1 MDKINALIVEDEA
14 IVALDLADRLEG
26 MGYSVVGTAAS
37 GAAALQIFEQ
47 KPVDIV
53 LMDIHIQGAED
64 GIDTALKIRAVRPVP
79 LIYLTAQTDAPTV
92 ERAKA
97 TFPSA
102 YLAKP
107 FDEKNLQLA
116 IEMALHNFAFQKTAT
131 PNPKPNLSFP
141 KGTEATTEKISLTAD
156 NILRT
161 EAAIFIKQNY
171 KFVKFRPEDLLYCQA
186 DGVYTDLITKD
197 KKYSLRLTLQ
207 QVVDKLHFPP
217 LVRVHRSYA
226 VNRLNIESF
235 TDQDVTVGGT
245 EIPIGASFRDEFLS
259 GFKFS

>member
-1 MDKINALIVEDEA
+1 MEKINILIVEDEA

-26 MGYSVVGTAAS
+26 MGYTVAGTAAY
-37 GAAALQIFEQ
+37 GEQALQIFAKQ
-47 KPVDIV
+47 PVDIV
-53 LMDIHIQGAED
+53 LMDIHIQGSMD
-64 GIDTALKIRAVRPVP
+64 GIDTALKIRELRPVP
-79 LIYLTAQTDAPTV
+79 LIYLTAQTDSPTV

-116 IEMALHNFAFQKTAT
+116 IEMALHNFAFQT
-131 PNPKPNLSFP
+131 PANSQGSLSP
-141 KGTEATTEKISLTAD
+141 QAQSAQKISLTAD

-171 KFVKFRPEDLLYCQA
+171 KFVKFKPEDLLYCQA
-186 DGVYTDLITKD
+186 DGVYTDLVTKE
-197 KKYSLRLTLQ
+197 KKYTLRLSLQ
-207 QVVDKLHFPP
+207 QVVEKMRYSP

-235 TDQDVTVGGT
+235 TDQDVTMGSV
-245 EIPIGASFRDEFLS
+245 EIPVGASYREDFLG
-259 GFKFS
+259 GFQFS

>member
-1 MDKINALIVEDEA
+1 MEKIHTLIVEDEA

-26 MGYSVVGTAAS
+26 MGYTVAGTAAN
-37 GAAALQIFEQ
+37 GEEALRIFGQ
-47 KPVDIV
+47 FPVDIV
-53 LMDIHIQGAED
+53 LMDIHIQGPVD
-64 GIDTALKIRAVRPVP
+64 GIGTALKIRELRPVP
-79 LIYLTAQTDAPTV
+79 LIYLTAQTDPQTV

-107 FDEKNLQLA
+107 FDDKNLELA
-116 IEMALHNFAFQKTAT
+116 IELALHNFAFQKTGT
-131 PNPKPNLSFP
+131 PANVPSVSTPPN
-141 KGTEATTEKISLTAD
+141 GAEKISLTAD

-171 KFVKFRPEDLLYCQA
+171 KFVKFKPEDLLYCQA
-186 DGVYTDLITKD
+186 DGIYTDLFTKE
-197 KKYSLRLTLQ
+197 KKYTLRLTLK
-207 QVVDKLHFPP
+207 QVVDKLQYPP

-235 TDQDVTVGGT
+235 TDQDVTVGSL
-245 EIPIGASFRDEFLS
+245 EIPVGGSYKEEFLS
-259 GFKFS
+259 GFLFS

>member
-1 MDKINALIVEDEA
+1 MEKIHTLIVEDEA
-14 IVALDLADRLEG
+14 IVALDLADRLED
-26 MGYSVVGTAAS
+26 MGYTVAGTAAS
-37 GAAALQIFEQ
+37 GEAALRIFAQ
-47 KPVDIV
+47 QPVDIV
-53 LMDIHIQGAED
+53 LMDIHIQGPMD
-64 GIDTALKIRAVRPVP
+64 GIDTALKIRELRPVP

-116 IEMALHNFAFQKTAT
+116 IEMALHNFAFQT
-131 PNPKPNLSFP
+131 PVVAPSKPELP
-141 KGTEATTEKISLTAD
+141 VEKISLNAD

-171 KFVKFRPEDLLYCQA
+171 KFVKFKPDDLLYCQA
-186 DGVYTDLITKD
+186 DGVYTDLITKE
-197 KKYSLRLTLQ
+197 KKYTLRLTLQ
-207 QVVDKLHFPP
+207 QVVDKLQFPP

-226 VNRLNIESF
+226 INRLNIESF
-235 TDQDVTVGGT
+235 TDQDVTVGSV
-245 EIPIGASFRDEFLS
+245 EIPVGASFREEFLG
-259 GFKFS
+259 GFQFS

>member
-1 MDKINALIVEDEA
+1 MEKIHILIVEDEA
-14 IVALDLADRLEG
+14 IVAMDLADRLEG
-26 MGYSVVGTAAS
+26 MGYTVVGTVPS
-37 GAAALQIFEQ
+37 GAEAIRLFGQQ
-47 KPVDIV
+47 PVDIL
-53 LMDIHIQGAED
+53 LMDIHIKGPMD
-64 GIDTALKIRAVRPVP
+64 GIETALKLRELRPVP
-79 LIYLTAQTDAPTV
+79 LIYLTAQTDAQTV

-107 FDEKNLQLA
+107 FDEKNLQIA

-131 PNPKPNLSFP
+131 PTVQPEP
-141 KGTEATTEKISLTAD
+141 EAPAAEKISLNAD

-161 EAAIFIKQNY
+161 EAAVFIKQNY

-197 KKYSLRLTLQ
+197 KKYTLRLSLQ

-235 TDQDVTVGGT
+235 TDQELTVGGA
-245 EIPIGASFRDEFLS
+245 EIPVGAAYRDDFLG
-259 GFKFS
+259 GFLFS

>member
-1 MDKINALIVEDEA
+1 MDGV
-14 IVALDLADRLEG
+14 
-26 MGYSVVGTAAS
+26 
-37 GAAALQIFEQ
+37 
-47 KPVDIV
+47 
-53 LMDIHIQGAED
+53 
-64 GIDTALKIRAVRPVP
+64 DTALKIRQLRPVP

-116 IEMALHNFAFQKTAT
+116 IEMALHNFAFQTPAT
-131 PNPKPNLSFP
+131 PLSFP
-141 KGTEATTEKISLTAD
+141 INPFGKGTSPPAEKISLNAD

-171 KFVKFRPEDLLYCQA
+171 KFVKFRPEDLLHCQA
-186 DGVYTDLITKD
+186 DGVYTDLITKE
-197 KKYSLRLTLQ
+197 KKYTLRLTLQ
-207 QVVDKLHFPP
+207 QVVEKLQFPQ

-235 TDQDVTVGGT
+235 TDQDVTVGGV
-245 EIPIGASFRDEFLS
+245 EIPVGASFREEFLG
-259 GFKFS
+259 GFQFS

>member
-1 MDKINALIVEDEA
+1 MEKIHILIVEDEA

-26 MGYSVVGTAAS
+26 MGYVVAGTAAS
-37 GAAALQIFEQ
+37 GAEALRVFAQQ
-47 KPVDIV
+47 PVDIV
-53 LMDIHIQGAED
+53 LMDIHIQGPMD
-64 GIDTALKIRAVRPVP
+64 GIDTALKIRELRPVP
-79 LIYLTAQTDAPTV
+79 LIYLTAQTDGPTV

-116 IEMALHNFAFQKTAT
+116 IEMALHNFAFQTPAT
-131 PNPKPNLSFP
+131 VPAKAAQPEQP
-141 KGTEATTEKISLTAD
+141 TEKISLNAD

-171 KFVKFRPEDLLYCQA
+171 KFVKFKPEDLLYCQA
-186 DGVYTDLITKD
+186 DGVYTDLITKE
-197 KKYSLRLTLQ
+197 KKYTLRLTLQ
-207 QVVDKLHFPP
+207 QVVDKLQFPP

-226 VNRLNIESF
+226 INRLNIDSF
-235 TDQDVTVGGT
+235 TDQDVTVGSV
-245 EIPIGASFRDEFLS
+245 EIPVGASFREEFLG
-259 GFKFS
+259 GFQFS

>member
-1 MDKINALIVEDEA
+1 VEDEA

-37 GAAALQIFEQ
+37 GAAALQLFEQ
-47 KPVDIV
+47 RPVDIV
-53 LMDIHIQGAED
+53 LMDIHIQGAQD

-79 LIYLTAQTDAPTV
+79 LIYLTAQTDALTV

-131 PNPKPNLSFP
+131 PNPKPEP
-141 KGTEATTEKISLTAD
+141 EVPAEKISLTAD

-197 KKYSLRLTLQ
+197 KKYTLRLTLQ

-235 TDQDVTVGGT
+235 TDQDVTVGGL
-245 EIPIGASFRDEFLS
+245 EIPVGASFRDEFLG
-259 GFKFS
+259 GFMFS

>member
-1 MDKINALIVEDEA
+1 MDKIHILIVEDEA
-14 IVALDLADRLEG
+14 IVAMDLADGLEG
-26 MGYSVVGTAAS
+26 MGYSVVGTASS
-37 GAAALQIFEQ
+37 GAEAIRLFGLH
-47 KPVDIV
+47 PVDIV
-53 LMDIHIQGAED
+53 LMDIHIKGPMD
-64 GIDTALKIRAVRPVP
+64 GIDTALKIRELRPVP

-107 FDEKNLQLA
+107 FNEKNLQIA

-131 PNPKPNLSFP
+131 PSPKAEP
-141 KGTEATTEKISLTAD
+141 EATATERISLNAD

-186 DGVYTDLITKD
+186 DGVYTDLVTRD
-197 KKYSLRLTLQ
+197 KKYSLRLSLQ
-207 QVVDKLHFPP
+207 QVVEKLHFPP

-235 TDQDVTVGGT
+235 TDQEVTVGGA
-245 EIPIGASFRDEFLS
+245 EIPVGAAFRDDFLG
-259 GFKFS
+259 GFLFS

>member
-1 MDKINALIVEDEA
+1 MEKIHTLIVEDEA

-26 MGYSVVGTAAS
+26 MGYIVAGTAAS
-37 GAAALQIFEQ
+37 GAEALRIFAQ
-47 KPVDIV
+47 QPVDIV
-53 LMDIHIQGAED
+53 LMDIHIQGSMD
-64 GIDTALKIRAVRPVP
+64 GIDTALKIRELRPLP

-116 IEMALHNFAFQKTAT
+116 IEMALHNFAFQTPAT
-131 PNPKPNLSFP
+131 HAEQAPLSFP
-141 KGTEATTEKISLTAD
+141 KGTSEKISLNAD

-171 KFVKFRPEDLLYCQA
+171 KFVKFKPDDLLYCQA
-186 DGVYTDLITKD
+186 DGVYTDLITKE
-197 KKYSLRLTLQ
+197 KKYTLRLTLQ
-207 QVVDKLHFPP
+207 QVVDKLQFPS

-226 VNRLNIESF
+226 INRLNIDSF
-235 TDQDVTVGGT
+235 TDQDVLVGSV
-245 EIPIGASFRDEFLS
+245 EIPIGASYRDEFLG
-259 GFKFS
+259 GFQFS

>member
-1 MDKINALIVEDEA
+1 MEKIYTLIVEDEA

-26 MGYSVVGTAAS
+26 MGYAVAGTSAS
-37 GAAALQIFEQ
+37 GAEALRIFAQ
-47 KPVDIV
+47 QPVDIV
-53 LMDIHIQGAED
+53 LMDIHIQGPMD
-64 GIDTALKIRAVRPVP
+64 GIDTALKIRELRPVP

-116 IEMALHNFAFQKTAT
+116 IEMALHNFAFQTPATASAT
-131 PNPKPNLSFP
+131 PDLFP
-141 KGTEATTEKISLTAD
+141 KATTEKISLNAD

-171 KFVKFRPEDLLYCQA
+171 KFVKFRPDDLLYCHA
-186 DGVYTDLITKD
+186 DGVYTDLITKE
-197 KKYSLRLTLQ
+197 KKYTLRLTLQ
-207 QVVDKLHFPP
+207 QVVDKLQFPP

-235 TDQDVTVGGT
+235 TDQDVTVGNL
-245 EIPIGASFRDEFLS
+245 EIPIGASFRDEFLG
-259 GFKFS
+259 GFQFS

>member
-1 MDKINALIVEDEA
+1 MEKIRILIVEDEA
-14 IVALDLADRLEG
+14 IVAMDLADRLEG
-26 MGYSVVGTAAS
+26 MGYTVAGTVAS
-37 GAAALQIFEQ
+37 GAEALRIFGSQ
-47 KPVDIV
+47 PVDIV
-53 LMDIHIQGAED
+53 LMDIHIQGQQD
-64 GIDTALKIRAVRPVP
+64 GVDTALKIRELRPVP

-116 IEMALHNFAFQKTAT
+116 IEMALHNFAFQT
-131 PNPKPNLSFP
+131 PASPLAKPEQHAP
-141 KGTEATTEKISLTAD
+141 TVEKISLNAD

-171 KFVKFRPEDLLYCQA
+171 KFVKFKPEDLLYCQA
-186 DGVYTDLITKD
+186 DGVYTDLITKE
-197 KKYSLRLTLQ
+197 KKYTLRLTLQ
-207 QVVDKLHFPP
+207 QVVEKLQFPP

-226 VNRLNIESF
+226 VNRSNIDSF
-235 TDQDVTVGGT
+235 TDQDVTVGSV
-245 EIPIGASFRDEFLS
+245 EIPVGASFREEFLG
-259 GFKFS
+259 GFQFS

>member
-1 MDKINALIVEDEA
+1 MEKIHILIVEDEA
-14 IVALDLADRLEG
+14 IVALDLADRLE
-26 MGYSVVGTAAS
+26 MLGYTITGTAGT
-37 GAAALQIFEQ
+37 GAEAIRLFTTQ
-47 KPVDIV
+47 PVDIV
-53 LMDIHIQGAED
+53 LMDIHIQGSLD
-64 GIDTALKIRAVRPVP
+64 GIETALKIRELRPSP
-79 LIYLTAQTDAPTV
+79 LIYLTAQTDMPTV

-116 IEMALHNFAFQKTAT
+116 IEMALHNFAFQKSASPAPPSGLAQQPTD
-131 PNPKPNLSFP
+131 
-141 KGTEATTEKISLTAD
+141 KISLTAD

-171 KFVKFRPEDLLYCQA
+171 KFVKFKPEDLLYCQA
-186 DGVYTDLITKD
+186 DGVYTDLITRE
-197 KKYSLRLTLQ
+197 KKYTLRLTLQ
-207 QVVDKLHFPP
+207 QVVEKLQFSA

-235 TDQDVTVGGT
+235 TDQDVTVGSM
-245 EIPIGASFRDEFLS
+245 EIPVGASYREEFLG
-259 GFKFS
+259 GFQFS

>member
-1 MDKINALIVEDEA
+1 MEKIRTLIVEDEA

-26 MGYSVVGTAAS
+26 VGYAVAGIAAS
-37 GAAALQIFEQ
+37 GTEALRIFEEE
-47 KPVDIV
+47 PVDIV
-53 LMDIHIQGAED
+53 LMDVHIQGSMD
-64 GIDTALKIRAVRPVP
+64 GIETALKIRELRPVP
-79 LIYLTAQTDAPTV
+79 LIYLTAQTDSLTV

-97 TFPSA
+97 TYPSA

-131 PNPKPNLSFP
+131 PFGSQEPESPQ
-141 KGTEATTEKISLTAD
+141 AEKISLNAD

-161 EAAIFIKQNY
+161 EVAIFVKQNY

-186 DGVYTDLITKD
+186 DGVYTDLVTKE
-197 KKYSLRLTLQ
+197 KKYTMRLSLQ
-207 QVVDKLHFPP
+207 QVVDKLHFQP

-235 TDQDVTVGGT
+235 TDQEVTVGGV
-245 EIPIGASFRDEFLS
+245 EIPVGASFREEFLG
-259 GFKFS
+259 GFMFS

>member
-1 MDKINALIVEDEA
+1 LDKVNALIVEDEA

-47 KPVDIV
+47 KPVDII

-64 GIDTALKIRAVRPVP
+64 GIDTALKIRAVKPVP

-131 PNPKPNLSFP
+131 PKPEP
-141 KGTEATTEKISLTAD
+141 EAPAEKISLTAD

-245 EIPIGASFRDEFLS
+245 EVPIGASFRDEFLS